1 MKEKQTMNRRKIFLA
16 TILMTLIAC
25 QFVIAQTDRRIPE
38 RVPDIKVAP
47 VGLPDPKLVFAG
59 RETYQLNGQ
68 TWVRFNFKVVN
79 FSAYPNT
86 MFAPAPTLPACGSN
100 ASASR
105 TWIDVVD
112 SSNGQRVYGF
122 CAFGQSQDLT
132 QVWFAVKKGEERP
145 NCVHIVMTDRKLNK
159 VYKSN
164 KVCLPQT
171 GEPQT
176 GEPPLGKADLTV
188 KNFAFSNTLEK
199 NVKVQIANIG
209 DIGSA
214 PCVLRLTVRKIN
226 GTPVGR
232 TTEIQLPAILPNQSK
247 TVIIDTT
254 QILPNNVALKDTTFK
269 LNVDITSLVI
279 ESNEAN
285 NEKWHNL

>member
-1 MKEKQTMNRRKIFLA
+1 MSICNG
-16 TILMTLIAC
+16 
-25 QFVIAQTDRRIPE
+25 E
-38 RVPDIKVAP
+38 R
-47 VGLPDPKLVFAG
+47 L
-59 RETYQLNGQ
+59 
-68 TWVRFNFKVVN
+68 
-79 FSAYPNT
+79 
-86 MFAPAPTLPACGSN
+86 
-100 ASASR
+100 
-105 TWIDVVD
+105 
-112 SSNGQRVYGF
+112 YGF
-122 CAFGQSQDLT
+122 CALGQSQDLT
-132 QVWFAVKKGEERP
+132 QLWFAVKKGAERP
-145 NCVHIVMTDRKLNK
+145 DCVHIVMTDRKFNK

-176 GEPPLGKADLTV
+176 GEPPLGKADLTI
-188 KNFAFSNTLEK
+188 KNYVFSNTLDK
-199 NVKVQIANIG
+199 DVKVQIANIG

-226 GTPVGR
+226 GTSVGR

-247 TVIIDTT
+247 AVIIDTT

-269 LNVDITSLVI
+269 LNVDVTSLVI

>member
-1 MKEKQTMNRRKIFLA
+1 MNRRKIFLA

-25 QFVIAQTDRRIPE
+25 QFVFAQSTDRRIPE
-38 RVPDIKVAP
+38 RIPDIKIGP
-47 VGLPDPKLVFAG
+47 NNLPDPKLVFTG
-59 RETYQLNGQ
+59 REVYQLNGQ
-68 TWVRFNFKVVN
+68 TYVRFNLKVVN

-86 MFAPAPTLPACGSN
+86 MFAAAPTLPACGSN

-105 TWIDVVD
+105 TWIDVFD
-112 SSNGQRVYGF
+112 SSNGQRIYGF
-122 CAFGQSQDLT
+122 CALGQSQDLT
-132 QVWFAVKKGEERP
+132 QLWFAVKKGEERP
-145 NCVHIVMTDRKLNK
+145 DCVHIVMTDRKLNK

-164 KVCLPQT
+164 KVCLPQS

-176 GEPPLGKADLTV
+176 GEPPLGKADLTIKTFV
-188 KNFAFSNTLEK
+188 FSNTLEK
-199 NVKVQIANIG
+199 DVKVQVANIG

-214 PCVLRLTVRKIN
+214 PCMLRLTVRKIN

-269 LNVDITSLVI
+269 LNVDVTSLVI